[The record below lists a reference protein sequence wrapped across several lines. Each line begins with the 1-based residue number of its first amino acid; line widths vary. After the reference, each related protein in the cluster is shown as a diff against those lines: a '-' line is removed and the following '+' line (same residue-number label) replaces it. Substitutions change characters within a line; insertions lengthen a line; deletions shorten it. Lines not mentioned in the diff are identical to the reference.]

1 MNNLVVRFLQRLT
14 LIVVLPCV
22 GIYGC
27 ANPASDSAG
36 QTSVKDGSA
45 VLGAA
50 SVNQTMT
57 EANPSA
63 ELKNEKR
70 EMHSVGKPGAAVKL
84 KSVAPIFF
92 ATPGVYEQTFVLLSP
107 LSAGVMSID
116 VSAADGISI
125 LSTER
130 HFEFELKTD
139 TEYSLPL
146 TLNMTEEG
154 RFYVQLHI
162 MVNADGHSST
172 RAISA
177 IVQVGAP
184 SVKSQKAAAAKT
196 ANDSEAVISLPAQ
209 ESISPR

>member
-1 MNNLVVRFLQRLT
+1 MNNLGVRFLQRLMF
-14 LIVVLPCV
+14 IVVLPCM

-27 ANPASDSAG
+27 ANASDNAG
-36 QTSVKDGSA
+36 QTPVKDGSA
-45 VLGAA
+45 VLGTA

-57 EANPSA
+57 EARPSA
-63 ELKNEKR
+63 EVKNEKR

-84 KSVAPIFF
+84 KSVAPVFF
-92 ATPGVYEQTFVLLSP
+92 ARPGVYEQAFVLLSP
-107 LSAGVMSID
+107 LSGGVMSID
-116 VSAADGISI
+116 VTAADGISI

-130 HFEFELKTD
+130 HFEFELKAD
-139 TEYSLPL
+139 TEYSVPL
-146 TLNMTEEG
+146 TLHMTEEG

-162 MVNADGHSST
+162 TVNAEGYSST

-184 SVKSQKAAAAKT
+184 VVKSQKAATAKT